1 MKRAYDIMTD
11 SIASV
16 SPQTPVSQVASM
28 MRDLNIGDVLVLEN
42 QELRGIVTDRDLTI
56 NVLTNGAKS
65 DAPVEQYMSTNV
77 ITGEADWSLEKIADV
92 MGNYQIRRLPIV
104 ENERVVGI
112 VSLGDLALHLP
123 KRDTVAD
130 SLKNISEVTRTNFR
144 TASPLTKFA
153 TIAIPVAL
161 GAGVLLW
168 AGNSKS
174 GKRVRKQLETG
185 ELGNQ
190 ARAIVM
196 AAVVA
201 LQDPKTRQAALD
213 ALESTGLPTKTRKLI
228 KESTRTLQ
236 DPKTRQAALE
246 ALESTGVPKR
256 TRQFVKDSA
265 QTLQDPK
272 TRQAAMDRIDETG
285 LPDKTRQ
292 LLEES
297 TRVLSDAQARAT
309 TATRERVMQ
318 FADTAQQLAEDAQ
331 HQARHMQKQVH
342 LPKQLARRLQK
353 QKPKRFFSLS

>member
-16 SPQTPVSQVASM
+16 SPQTPVSEVASI

-65 DAPVEQYMSTNV
+65 DAPIEYYMTTDV
-77 ITGEADWSLEKIADV
+77 ITGEADWSLEKVAEV

-104 ENERVVGI
+104 ENNRVVGI
-112 VSLGDLALHLP
+112 VSLGDLAVHLP
-123 KRDTVAD
+123 KRDTVAT
-130 SLKNISEVTRTNFR
+130 SLKNISEVTRTNFK
-144 TASPLTKFA
+144 TATPLTKFV

-161 GAGVLLW
+161 GAGVLIF
-168 AGNSKS
+168 ANSQS
-174 GKRVRKQLETG
+174 GKRVRRQLQTG
-185 ELGNQ
+185 ELGDQ
-190 ARAIVM
+190 ARAIVI

-213 ALESTGLPTKTRKLI
+213 ALESTGLPKRTRKLI
-228 KESTRTLQ
+228 KDSTRTLQ
-236 DPKTRQAALE
+236 DPKTRQAALD
-246 ALESTGVPKR
+246 ALESTGLPKR
-256 TRQFVKDSA
+256 TRQFVQDSA

-272 TRQAAMDRIDETG
+272 TRQAAMDRFEETG

-297 TRVLSDAQARAT
+297 TRALQDAQARAT

-318 FADTAQQLAEDAQ
+318 FAEDAQ
-331 HQARHMQKQVH
+331 QQARHMKKQVH
-342 LPKQLARRLQK
+342 LPTQVTRRLQK
-353 QKPKRFFSLS
+353 QKPKRFLFA

>member
-65 DAPVEQYMSTNV
+65 DAPIEHYMTTNV
-77 ITGEADWSLEKIADV
+77 VTGEADWSLEKVAEV

-104 ENERVVGI
+104 ENDRVVGI

-123 KRDTVAD
+123 KRDTVAA
-130 SLKNISEVTRTNFR
+130 SLKNISEVTRTNFK
-144 TASPLTKFA
+144 TATPLTKFV

-161 GAGVLLW
+161 GAGVLIF
-168 AGNSKS
+168 ANSQS
-174 GKRVRKQLETG
+174 GKRVRRQLETG
-185 ELGNQ
+185 ELGDQ

-213 ALESTGLPTKTRKLI
+213 ALESTGLPKRTRKLI
-228 KESTRTLQ
+228 KDSTRTLQ
-236 DPKTRQAALE
+236 DPKTRQKALD
-246 ALESTGVPKR
+246 ALESTGLPKR
-256 TRQFVKDSA
+256 TREFVKDSA

-272 TRQAAMDRIDETG
+272 TRQAAMDRFEETG
-285 LPDKTRQ
+285 LPEKTRQ
-292 LLEES
+292 LLEDS
-297 TRVLSDAQARAT
+297 TRALQDAQARAT

-318 FADTAQQLAEDAQ
+318 FADDAQQ
-331 HQARHMQKQVH
+331 QARHMKKQVH
-342 LPKQLARRLQK
+342 LPTQVTRRLQK
-353 QKPKRFFSLS
+353 QKPKRFLFA

>member
-16 SPQTPVSQVASM
+16 SPQTPVSEVASI

-65 DAPVEQYMSTNV
+65 DSPIEYYMTTDV
-77 ITGEADWSLEKIADV
+77 ITGEADWSLEKVAEV

-104 ENERVVGI
+104 ENNRVVGI
-112 VSLGDLALHLP
+112 ISLGDLAVHLP
-123 KRDTVAD
+123 KRDTVAT
-130 SLKNISEVTRTNFR
+130 SLKNISEVTRTNFK
-144 TASPLTKFA
+144 TATPLTKFV

-161 GAGVLLW
+161 GAGVLIF
-168 AGNSKS
+168 ANSQS
-174 GKRVRKQLETG
+174 GKRVRRQLQTG
-185 ELGNQ
+185 ELGDQ
-190 ARAIVM
+190 ARAIVI

-213 ALESTGLPTKTRKLI
+213 ALESTGLPSKTRKLI
-228 KESTRTLQ
+228 KDSTRTLQ
-236 DPKTRQAALE
+236 DPKTRQAALD
-246 ALESTGVPKR
+246 ALESTGLPKR
-256 TRQFVKDSA
+256 TRQFVQDSA

-272 TRQAAMDRIDETG
+272 TRQAAMDRFEETG

-292 LLEES
+292 VMEES
-297 TRVLSDAQARAT
+297 TRALQDAQARAT

-318 FADTAQQLAEDAQ
+318 FAEDAQ
-331 HQARHMQKQVH
+331 QQARHMKKQVH
-342 LPKQLARRLQK
+342 LPTQVTRRLQK
-353 QKPKRFFSLS
+353 QKPKRFLFA